1 MLTRGILNNGKEISF
16 ALGLEIGSYRG
27 LQIVEHGGALFGY
40 RTEVLRFPEQRFTVL
55 CLCNLSSTDPSS
67 LSRKVAEVYLEKALQ
82 APEITPQRQDAGGFS
97 NHGLFAGEYLSTNA
111 HSVISFEDPN
121 GSLTV
126 RGANLR
132 SIGPNRF
139 ESPSKSV
146 IAFDSSNGTMRVRIE
161 RGGEVIFAG
170 TRIERV
176 HLVGADLAEYPGA
189 YASKELDATCK
200 ISVENGS
207 LILRNNWNPPLKL
220 VPLVRDEFESG
231 DLGTLVFRRD
241 ANDRIVG
248 LSVFDYRIRNLI
260 FEKTN

>member
-1 MLTRGILNNGKEISF
+1 
-16 ALGLEIGSYRG
+16 
-27 LQIVEHGGALFGY
+27 
-40 RTEVLRFPEQRFTVL
+40 
-55 CLCNLSSTDPSS
+55 
-67 LSRKVAEVYLEKALQ
+67 
-82 APEITPQRQDAGGFS
+82 
-97 NHGLFAGEYLSTNA
+97 
-111 HSVISFEDPN
+111 VISFEDPN

-241 ANDRIVG
+241 ANDRIVA